1 MPDDDLAKLRIDKSQ
16 ITVAPARLRK
26 PAMWAGAVVV
36 AFALILILKGFFSG
50 AVTVPVGS
58 VVQLYPSQTF
68 TLLNASGYVVAERKA
83 AVASK
88 ITGRLVELN
97 VEEGSPVTKGQVIA
111 RLENADALA
120 AKRQAEA
127 NLNVAKYGF
136 EQANAELQDATRSLS
151 RSKDLLAKGFISQAE
166 YDVAEARYK
175 KAGAAVSGA
184 QASITASASALESAE
199 ASLEYT
205 LIRAPFNAVV
215 LTKNADIG
223 DIITPL
229 GASAD
234 SRSAVVTIA
243 DMSSLHVEV
252 DVAESNLGKVKF
264 GQPCEI
270 QLDALPDLR
279 FRGAVHM
286 IVPTADRTKATVM
299 VKVRFIDK
307 DPRTLPEMSAKVA
320 FLERPVKPEE
330 QQPRTAV
337 NRSAVIDRGDKKA
350 LYVVKDGR
358 AAETVVT
365 LGRELGDLV
374 EVASGANPGDRIVLN
389 PVRSIKNGTRIE
401 AAER

>member
-16 ITVAPARLRK
+16 ITVTPARLRK

-127 NLNVAKYGF
+127 NRNVAKYGL

-374 EVASGANPGDRIVLN
+374 EVASGAKPGDRIVLN

>member
-1 MPDDDLAKLRIDKSQ
+1 VPDDDLAKLHIDKSR
-16 ITVAPARLRK
+16 ITVTPARLRK
-26 PAMWAGAVVV
+26 PAMWAGAVVAAV
-36 AFALILILKGFFSG
+36 VLILILKGFFGG

-58 VVQLYPSQTF
+58 VVQMYPSQTF

-97 VEEGSPVTKGQVIA
+97 VEEGSRVKKGQIIA

-127 NLNVAKYGF
+127 NLNVAKYGL
-136 EQANAELQDATRSLS
+136 EQANAELQDADRSLN
-151 RSKDLLAKGFISQAE
+151 RSKDLLAKGFISQSE
-166 YDVAEARYK
+166 YDIAEARNK
-175 KAGAAVSGA
+175 KAGAAVAGA
-184 QASITASASALESAE
+184 RASITASASALEAAE

-205 LIRAPFNAVV
+205 LIRAPFDAVV

-223 DIITPL
+223 DIITPI

-243 DMSSLHVEV
+243 DMKSLHVEV

-286 IVPTADRTKATVM
+286 VVPTADRTKATVM
-299 VKVRFIDK
+299 VKVRFVDK

-337 NRSAVIDRGDKKA
+337 NKNAVIDRGDKKT

-358 AAETVVT
+358 AVETVVT
-365 LGRELGDLV
+365 LGRELGDQV
-374 EVASGANPGDRIVLN
+374 EVASGVNPGDRIVLN
-389 PVRSIKNGTRIE
+389 PVRRIKDGTRIE

>member
-127 NLNVAKYGF
+127 NRNVAKYGL

-243 DMSSLHVEV
+243 DMNSLHVEV